1 MKWLIVLIVILAA
14 FALVALRYRR
24 QLLAGWQLY
33 KMYRQMRAA
42 GKPPTEKRINRGA
55 KTAREET
62 ASERLVRCSRCNKWV
77 SPTEAVKL
85 RGKNN
90 YCSTACL
97 EKAVKI
103 ASLVD

>member
-33 KMYRQMRAA
+33 KMYQKMGAA
-42 GKPPTEKRINRGA
+42 GKPPTEKRINKT

-62 ASERLVRCSRCNKWV
+62 GGDQLVRCSRCNKWI
-77 SPTEAVKL
+77 SPTQAVNL
-85 RGKNN
+85 RGKNT